1 MNNNTRK
8 GIAAMQNLLKAISKD
23 FGTMNESLEQIKT
36 NVASYR
42 DKLEDYQSDI
52 DMWACEEREKFDNL
66 PESLQYSERGEAFEA
81 CADALE
87 DANSEAEDILAS
99 LNELIEKLDELP
111 DLSDITD
118 GIDNVISSLE
128 EIV

>member
-8 GIAAMQNLLKAISKD
+8 GIAAMQNLLKAISKE

-36 NVASYR
+36 NVASYKS
-42 DKLEDYQSDI
+42 KLEDYQSDI
-52 DMWACEEREKFDNL
+52 DMWACEERDKFDNL

-87 DANSEAEDILAS
+87 DANSEAEDVLAS

-111 DLSDITD
+111 ELSEIAE
-118 GIDNVISSLE
+118 GIDNVVSSLD
-128 EIV
+128 EIE